1 MESRLRGD
9 TTVKNGHRTTR
20 RAEWLLSSRP
30 RGVPCSRSVG
40 TVHGLSK
47 LLGFDLQVQNP
58 FAGCVQH
65 PKVEPLAL
73 SRCCFLRSARSNAVY
88 QMYMSASKGAQ
99 SVAFFYCS
107 NNLQKLVK
115 SKGSSV
121 KFANGQTCKPKKCNL
136 GGPMTYK
143 NFGEDAT
150 HRKFLMSHDAYCDS
164 CEREGH
170 DVCRLFSRAL
180 GCS

>member
-1 MESRLRGD
+1 M
-9 TTVKNGHRTTR
+9 KNGHRTTR

-99 SVAFFYCS
+99 SVAFFLLLKQFAEVGEIKRLKCKICKWA
-107 NNLQKLVK
+107 NLQTEKVQLRWANDIQEFWRRRNPSQIPHVPRCLLRFLRER
-115 SKGSSV
+115 GS
-121 KFANGQTCKPKKCNL
+121 
-136 GGPMTYK
+136 
-143 NFGEDAT
+143 
-150 HRKFLMSHDAYCDS
+150 
-164 CEREGH
+164 
-170 DVCRLFSRAL
+170 
-180 GCS
+180 